1 MVSEPLLSGWLNMS
15 REEGE
20 RTGSLRSNRDREWLI
35 FAFVKVV
42 DSRGTAFSYS
52 QHKYMKLLANSKT
65 EHIVVRYV
73 SCCSEVRELL

>member
-35 FAFVKVV
+35 LGENGSWERDIA
-42 DSRGTAFSYS
+42 D
-52 QHKYMKLLANSKT
+52 
-65 EHIVVRYV
+65 E
-73 SCCSEVRELL
+73 

>member
-35 FAFVKVV
+35 LPG
-42 DSRGTAFSYS
+42 RGIAESEGILSFLILTA
-52 QHKYMKLLANSKT
+52 QVHET
-65 EHIVVRYV
+65 TG
-73 SCCSEVRELL
+73 

>member
-35 FAFVKVV
+35 FAVV
-42 DSRGTAFSYS
+42 DSRE
-52 QHKYMKLLANSKT
+52 QHSHT
-65 EHIVVRYV
+65 H
-73 SCCSEVRELL
+73 STST